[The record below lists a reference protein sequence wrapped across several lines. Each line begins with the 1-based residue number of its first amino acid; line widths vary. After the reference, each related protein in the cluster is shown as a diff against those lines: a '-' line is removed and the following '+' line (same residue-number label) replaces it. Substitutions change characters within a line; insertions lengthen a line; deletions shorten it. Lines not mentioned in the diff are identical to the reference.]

1 VGPAA
6 GIVGRE
12 RELEH
17 VTAFVAGALPS
28 QALVVEGAPGI
39 GKTTLWEAALARAR
53 AAGTRVLVAR
63 GGAAEAK
70 LSLAGVFD
78 LLGTVADE
86 VLAELPAVQRAALE
100 AALLRSEPG
109 RRPPGP
115 RTLATALLTALRAL
129 AREGPLLVAVE
140 DAQWLD
146 RSSQEALAF
155 AVRRLEGADARV
167 LLTLRSGTPSPLA
180 EALERGTTT
189 RLELPGLSL
198 GATRKLLSER
208 LGLALPRRILLATHA
223 ATQGNPLFTLEIG
236 RRLAQRVPAE
246 ANEPLPVPD
255 DLPSL
260 VGVRVARLP
269 QGTRELLLAAALSSR
284 PRAETIQALLG
295 RPLEDDLEPAEREAV
310 ASLRG
315 GLVVF
320 AHPLHAAAVV
330 DAATTAERLRMH
342 RRLAD
347 VADGLEERARH
358 LALSVEGRDER
369 AAATVHAAARDALS
383 RGAVTAAAELAEL
396 AVELGERGSPEQP
409 ARLLDLAA
417 VLRLAGEPARGHA
430 LLAGVSDWSSWPP
443 ALEARGR
450 GQLLL
455 ATYWASGASAAVD
468 LGERMLAAEEA
479 LEDEVRATVHTYLAG
494 CCEFDLERSAR
505 HVTVALELLERRR
518 FDPDPGTLAHA
529 LALRVRNGV
538 LLGEGLDHAL
548 LGRVAELESRLSP
561 ERFATEAMSPYL
573 AVLHKHVDD
582 LETSRTRLRGLLDDA
597 IDAANEVGEM
607 VARMHLV
614 LTELWAGDLPAAEA
628 QLARVDAR
636 VEEHGSRN
644 VFLLSVGALV
654 AAHTGDA
661 AAVRAAAAALEA
673 EHGDPGAEVYGIY
686 LASAIGL
693 LELSL
698 GDAEAA
704 DATFRALLATLEAGG
719 HREPGIFRVHANAGE
734 AAVAVGDLE
743 RAERIAAFLAAH
755 ADRTGHRWSR
765 ASSERVLA
773 LVAAARAD
781 LDTARDL
788 AERARAGY
796 EGLAMPLERARTL
809 LVAGVVERRARRRGR
824 ARELLDEAAREL
836 ERLGARLWAE
846 RARAELGRVSG
857 RARRDAAELTP
868 AELRVVELAAE
879 GLPNKEIA
887 GRLFVTVHTVELHL
901 SHAYAKL
908 GVRSRSQL
916 AARVAGAK
924 D

>member
-1 VGPAA
+1 MGPAA

-12 RELEH
+12 RELEQ

-28 QALVVEGAPGI
+28 HALVVEGAAGI

-78 LLGTVADE
+78 LLATVADD

-129 AREGPLLVAVE
+129 AREGTVLVAVE

-180 EALERGTTT
+180 EALERRTTT

-223 ATQGNPLFTLEIG
+223 ATQGNPLFALEIG
-236 RRLAQRVPAE
+236 RRLAQRGPAD

-284 PRAETIQALLG
+284 PRAETIRALLG
-295 RPLEDDLEPAEREAV
+295 RPLEDDLEPAEREAI

-330 DAATTAERLRMH
+330 DAATTAERRRMH
-342 RRLAD
+342 RRLAE
-347 VADGLEERARH
+347 VTDGLEERARH
-358 LALSVEGRDER
+358 LALSVEGGDER
-369 AAATVHAAARDALS
+369 AAATVHAAAQDALS

-396 AVELGERGSPEQP
+396 AVELGEGGSPEQP

-417 VLRLAGEPARGHA
+417 LLRLAGEPARGHA
-430 LLAGVSDWSSWPP
+430 FLSAVSDWSSWPP

-455 ATYWASGASAAVD
+455 ATYWANGASAAVD
-468 LGERMLAAEEA
+468 LGERMLAEEA

-505 HVTVALELLERRR
+505 HLTVALDLLERPR

-548 LGRVAELESRLSP
+548 LGRVAELEGRLSP

-582 LETSRTRLRGLLDDA
+582 LETSRTRLQGLLDDA
-597 IDAANEVGEM
+597 IDTANEVGEM

-661 AAVRAAAAALEA
+661 AAVRTAAAALEA

-743 RAERIAAFLAAH
+743 RAERIAASLAAH

-796 EGLAMPLERARTL
+796 ESLAMPLERARAL
-809 LVAGVVERRARRRGR
+809 LVAGVVERRARRRAR

-836 ERLGARLWAE
+836 DRLGARLWAE

-857 RARRDAAELTP
+857 RARRDATELTP